1 MAKLDK
7 KKCDA
12 LVELCDKYISGIVFV
27 ANLQRACPTS
37 IYCNASNERA
47 EIHEQICELI
57 GKDHC
62 DSAVLKITNCLD
74 EAIGLNLDAD
84 YDATEIRGFAI
95 KLARKLLEV

>member
-7 KKCDA
+7 KQCDK
-12 LVELCDKYISGIVFV
+12 LVELCDKYISGILFV
-27 ANLQRACPTS
+27 AGLQRACPTS
-37 IYCNASNERA
+37 IYCAASNERA

-62 DSAVLKITNCLD
+62 DDAVLKITNYLD
-74 EAIGLNLDAD
+74 EAIGLDFDAE
-84 YDATEIRGFAI
+84 YNSTEIRDFAI